1 MLCIRVLSGSIES
14 LLSASECAAWIN
26 YGERQGFERSFHKQT
41 SEMAHRDNGRITLHS
56 PQVAAA
62 LFARVGSFVP
72 SEMGRRYAARL
83 ATAAK
88 KIGLCGVLMHVPCVA
103 AMM

>member
-1 MLCIRVLSGSIES
+1 MCICSLPGSIDS

-26 YGERQGFERSFHKQT
+26 YGEGQGFERSFHKQT

-56 PQVAAA
+56 PQVAEA

-72 SEMGRRYAARL
+72 AEMAGRYGTTRHSCEQVVLCRVAYAFA
-83 ATAAK
+83 
-88 KIGLCGVLMHVPCVA
+88 VPGH
-103 AMM
+103 